1 MIIDTLNIT
10 HFGRFHQA
18 SLRLS
23 PGINVVYGENEA
35 GKSTLHQFIQA
46 MLFGVERLRGK
57 ASRKDE
63 YARFQPWEQGKNY
76 EGSMVIEHEGEMY
89 RLTRNFYKEDE
100 YFRVEQLRTGKEI
113 LLPGGQMDHLVD
125 GLNRTNFR
133 NTLSIGQLESSID
146 ARFGLTLQAY
156 MANVQRT
163 KNQDIDLQRTLDYLR
178 KEKKARFDRSPERQL
193 QNLKVQAETMEA
205 ETDQYQKLLEEIQQQ
220 QTMLEHVRS
229 QRQAERQTGRESRKR
244 ERQERMEAIRLI
256 EENNYVA
263 AQYQQKKAAYD
274 RLKHQAAEEDF
285 DVMKEQWDAAN
296 EEYDDL
302 SDRYGQLMGRNL
314 AILFS
319 VMMFGL
325 IPVVA
330 VFFLK
335 NNPLVRVGILL
346 VFIAL
351 LAVTALL
358 LQMGRKRMGLRVSE
372 SKENLDELHDEMEQ
386 HMFGR
391 GGREMLRQ
399 MKEELQALREQYE
412 QLQIPLQPYLEKY
425 GDDISLDMEAEEDD
439 EMLEV
444 LRQKEESLTKSLER
458 LFVRKETFEQ
468 KEEERESLE
477 MDIQRLS
484 EEVRA
489 EQEQA
494 EIIDECMA
502 IIRDLS
508 EEIHSDFGP
517 ALNTE
522 VSKMMWE
529 LTGGRYERVVVDN
542 ELNLRVDTGERFVD
556 CAQLSA
562 GTREQLYLALRLAM
576 VKLLFPKKDV
586 PVIFD
591 DSFVFYD
598 DRRLARTLSW
608 IGSQGFAQVILFTCQ
623 HREMDVLE
631 RMGVEYTPI
640 YMD

>member
-425 GDDISLDMEAEEDD
+425 GDDISLDMEAEG
-439 EMLEV
+439 
-444 LRQKEESLTKSLER
+444 RKSDQISGTVVCPER
-458 LFVRKETFEQ
+458 
-468 KEEERESLE
+468 
-477 MDIQRLS
+477 
-484 EEVRA
+484 
-489 EQEQA
+489 
-494 EIIDECMA
+494 
-502 IIRDLS
+502 
-508 EEIHSDFGP
+508 
-517 ALNTE
+517 
-522 VSKMMWE
+522 
-529 LTGGRYERVVVDN
+529 
-542 ELNLRVDTGERFVD
+542 NL
-556 CAQLSA
+556 
-562 GTREQLYLALRLAM
+562 
-576 VKLLFPKKDV
+576 
-586 PVIFD
+586 
-591 DSFVFYD
+591 
-598 DRRLARTLSW
+598 
-608 IGSQGFAQVILFTCQ
+608 
-623 HREMDVLE
+623 
-631 RMGVEYTPI
+631 
-640 YMD
+640 

>member
-1 MIIDTLNIT
+1 M
-10 HFGRFHQA
+10 
-18 SLRLS
+18 
-23 PGINVVYGENEA
+23 
-35 GKSTLHQFIQA
+35 
-46 MLFGVERLRGK
+46 
-57 ASRKDE
+57 
-63 YARFQPWEQGKNY
+63 
-76 EGSMVIEHEGEMY
+76 
-89 RLTRNFYKEDE
+89 
-100 YFRVEQLRTGKEI
+100 
-113 LLPGGQMDHLVD
+113 
-125 GLNRTNFR
+125 
-133 NTLSIGQLESSID
+133 
-146 ARFGLTLQAY
+146 
-156 MANVQRT
+156 
-163 KNQDIDLQRTLDYLR
+163 
-178 KEKKARFDRSPERQL
+178 
-193 QNLKVQAETMEA
+193 
-205 ETDQYQKLLEEIQQQ
+205 
-220 QTMLEHVRS
+220 
-229 QRQAERQTGRESRKR
+229 
-244 ERQERMEAIRLI
+244 
-256 EENNYVA
+256 
-263 AQYQQKKAAYD
+263 
-274 RLKHQAAEEDF
+274 
-285 DVMKEQWDAAN
+285 
-296 EEYDDL
+296 

-330 VFFLK
+330 VFLLI
-335 NNPLVRVGILL
+335 NNRVVRVCILL
-346 VFIAL
+346 VFIAV
-351 LAVTALL
+351 LAVISLV

-484 EEVRA
+484 EEGRE

-494 EIIDECMA
+494 GIIDECMT

-522 VSKMMWE
+522 VSKMIWE
-529 LTGGRYERVVVDN
+529 LTGGKYERVVVDN

-556 CAQLSA
+556 CDQLST

-598 DRRLARTLSW
+598 DRRLARTLAW

-623 HREMDVLE
+623 HREMDALE
-631 RMGVEYTPI
+631 RMGVEYTPS

>member
-220 QTMLEHVRS
+220 KTMLEHVRS

-623 HREMDVLE
+623 HREMDALE

-640 YMD
+640 YLD

>member
-193 QNLKVQAETMEA
+193 QNLKVQAETMES

-274 RLKHQAAEEDF
+274 RLKHPAAEEDF

-335 NNPLVRVGILL
+335 NNTLVRVGILL

-484 EEVRA
+484 EEVRV

-494 EIIDECMA
+494 GIIDECMT

-522 VSKMMWE
+522 VSKMIWE
-529 LTGGRYERVVVDN
+529 LTGGKYERVVVDN

-556 CAQLSA
+556 CDQLSA

-598 DRRLARTLSW
+598 DRRLARTLAW

-623 HREMDVLE
+623 HREMDALE

-640 YMD
+640 YLD

>member
-529 LTGGRYERVVVDN
+529 LTGGKYEWVVVDN

-623 HREMDVLE
+623 HREMDALE

-640 YMD
+640 YLD

>member
-576 VKLLFPKKDV
+576 VKLLFSKKDV

-598 DRRLARTLSW
+598 DRRLARTLAW

-623 HREMDVLE
+623 HREMDALE

-640 YMD
+640 YLD

>member
-113 LLPGGQMDHLVD
+113 LLPGGQMDNLVD

-163 KNQDIDLQRTLDYLR
+163 KNQDIDLQRTLDYLW

-425 GDDISLDMEAEEDD
+425 GDDISLDMEAEEED

-494 EIIDECMA
+494 GIIDECMT

-522 VSKMMWE
+522 VSKMIWE
-529 LTGGRYERVVVDN
+529 LTGGKYERVVVDN

-623 HREMDVLE
+623 HREMDALE

>member
-113 LLPGGQMDHLVD
+113 VLPGGQMDHLVD

-598 DRRLARTLSW
+598 DRRLARTLAW

-623 HREMDVLE
+623 HREMDALE

>member
-46 MLFGVERLRGK
+46 MFFGVERLRGK

-220 QTMLEHVRS
+220 KTMLEHVRS

-623 HREMDVLE
+623 HREMDALE

>member
-35 GKSTLHQFIQA
+35 GKSTLHQSIQA

-220 QTMLEHVRS
+220 KTMLEHVRS

-623 HREMDVLE
+623 HREMDALE

>member
-205 ETDQYQKLLEEIQQQ
+205 ETAQYQKLLEEIQQQ

-285 DVMKEQWDAAN
+285 DAMKEQWDAAN

-351 LAVTALL
+351 LAVTALF

-458 LFVRKETFEQ
+458 LLVQKEAFEQ
-468 KEEERESLE
+468 KEEERELLE
-477 MDIQRLS
+477 TDIQRLS
-484 EEVRA
+484 EEVRE

-494 EIIDECMA
+494 GIIDECMA

-517 ALNTE
+517 ALNAE
-522 VSKMMWE
+522 VSKMIWE
-529 LTGGRYERVVVDN
+529 LTGGKYERVVVDN

-623 HREMDVLE
+623 HREMDALE

>member
-556 CAQLSA
+556 CDQLSA

-598 DRRLARTLSW
+598 DRRLARTLAW

-623 HREMDVLE
+623 HREMDALE

-640 YMD
+640 YLD

>member
-285 DVMKEQWDAAN
+285 DAMKEQWDAAN

-351 LAVTALL
+351 LAVTALF

-439 EMLEV
+439 EILEV

-458 LFVRKETFEQ
+458 LLVQKEAFEQ

-484 EEVRA
+484 EEVRE

-494 EIIDECMA
+494 GIIDECMA

-517 ALNTE
+517 ALNAE
-522 VSKMMWE
+522 VSKMIWE
-529 LTGGRYERVVVDN
+529 LTGGKYERVVVDN

-623 HREMDVLE
+623 HREMDALE

>member
-220 QTMLEHVRS
+220 KTMLEHVRS

>member
-220 QTMLEHVRS
+220 KTMLEHVRS

-623 HREMDVLE
+623 HREMDALE

>member
-372 SKENLDELHDEMEQ
+372 SKENLDELHGEMEQ

-522 VSKMMWE
+522 VSKMIWE
-529 LTGGRYERVVVDN
+529 LTGGKYERVVVDN

-623 HREMDVLE
+623 HREMDALE